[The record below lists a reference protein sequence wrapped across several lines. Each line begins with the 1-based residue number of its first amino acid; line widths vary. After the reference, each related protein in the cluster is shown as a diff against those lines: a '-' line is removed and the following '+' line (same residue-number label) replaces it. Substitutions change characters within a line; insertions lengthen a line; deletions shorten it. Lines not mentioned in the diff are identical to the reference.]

1 MAKKK
6 TEKTQRSERKQ
17 EVVPGVP
24 GVVLVDEAR
33 ILRAPLLKN
42 ENTRGGELFRVAS
55 ISDMEDYGYLST
67 PRKEIRIRANAAK
80 AEKYHLEP
88 YDVLLTIVGTIGK
101 ISIVPGD
108 LAGKW
113 IPTSN
118 MLIIRFR
125 EEKQDRATA
134 FTMFIKSE
142 HGRGILTRLTHGKTI
157 PIISK
162 KAFSKTMIPS
172 LTAAVKK
179 ETKTLFGKE
188 EKLYQKR
195 EELVQ
200 QAEELRKS
208 YLKI

>member
-6 TEKTQRSERKQ
+6 TEKTPRAEKKL
-17 EVVPGVP
+17 EAAPGVP
-24 GVVLVDEAR
+24 GTVLVDEAR

-42 ENTRGGELFRVAS
+42 ENTRGGEVYRVAS
-55 ISDMEDYGYLST
+55 ISDMEDYGYLAT
-67 PRKEIRIRANAAK
+67 PKKEIRIRANAAK

-88 YDVLLTIVGTIGK
+88 FDVLLTIVGTIGK
-101 ISIVPGD
+101 ISIVPESIQ
-108 LAGKW
+108 GKW

-125 EEKQDRATA
+125 DDKQDKAVA

-142 HGRGILTRLTHGKTI
+142 FGRAILNRLTHGKTI

-162 KAFSKTMIPS
+162 KAFSKTPIPA
-172 LTAAVKK
+172 LTTVIKR
-179 ETKTLFGKE
+179 ESRSLFGKE

-195 EELVQ
+195 EELVR
-200 QAEELRKS
+200 QADDLRKS
-208 YLKI
+208 YLKS